1 MSNTTRPTT
10 HRQTMKILRQLLLLI
25 TLTLTTCNQNDRQ
38 EKSHNQT
45 TYTKTESQLNSAAE
59 TENYTRKET
68 IYGRTYGTALT
79 MDVFTPKQNSNG
91 LAIVLFISE
100 GWYSE
105 HEKTENNIPIYIEKF
120 IKNGYTVFAVIHGS
134 NPKFS
139 LQENYEHAKRA
150 VRFIRHNA
158 KEFGI
163 NPNKIG
169 ATGDSAGGHLSL
181 LVGSDKETQDKN
193 SEDPV
198 ERQSCKVQAIV
209 AFFPPTDFFNW
220 GKADNQ
226 MLGNHPTVS
235 LKGAF
240 TFYELDST
248 TNSLEQVTNKT
259 KIYSIVKDLSPI
271 YQVNEMTSPTLI
283 IYGDKDSFIPIQQS
297 QSLSKRLQELKV
309 PTETI
314 VEKGGEHDEVTIKNN
329 LGHTITWF
337 DKYLK

>member
-1 MSNTTRPTT
+1 
-10 HRQTMKILRQLLLLI
+10 MKKLEHFLLLL
-25 TLTLTTCNQNDRQ
+25 TLTLMACQQNDHHA
-38 EKSHNQT
+38 KSHNQT
-45 TYTKTESQLNSAAE
+45 FNDKTEMQYHSAIE

-79 MDVFTPKQNSNG
+79 MDIFTPKKNSNG
-91 LAIVLFISE
+91 LGIVLFISE

-105 HEKTENNIPIYIEKF
+105 REKTEYNIPIYIDHF
-120 IKNGYTVFAVIHGS
+120 IQNGYTVFAVIHGS

-163 NPNKIG
+163 NPNNIG

-181 LVGSDKETQDKN
+181 LVGSDKGTEDKN
-193 SEDPV
+193 SEDPI
-198 ERQSCKVQAIV
+198 ERQSCKVQSIV

-220 GKADNQ
+220 GEIGNK
-226 MLGNHPTVS
+226 MLGNHPKVS

-248 TNSLEQVTNKT
+248 TNSLEKVTAQT
-259 KIYSIVKDLSPI
+259 KIYEIVKGLSPI
-271 YQVNEMTSPTLI
+271 YQVNELTSPTLI
-283 IYGDKDSFIPIQQS
+283 VYGDSDSFIPIQQS
-297 QSLSKRLQELKV
+297 QSLAKRLRELNV

-314 VEKGGEHDEVTIKNN
+314 VEKGGEHDEITIKNN
-329 LGHTITWF
+329 IGQAIQWF
-337 DKYLK
+337 NKYLK

>member
-1 MSNTTRPTT
+1 
-10 HRQTMKILRQLLLLI
+10 MKKIHFTLISFLIL
-25 TLTLTTCNQNDRQ
+25 CFSCQ
-38 EKSHNQT
+38 EKKGNDPNKIIN
-45 TYTKTESQLNSAAE
+45 KTVEFTVE
-59 TENYTRKET
+59 KENKNFNRKEV

-79 MDVFTPKQNSNG
+79 MDVFTPKENSNG
-91 LAIVLFISE
+91 LGIVLFISE
-100 GWYSE
+100 GWHSE
-105 HEKTENNIPIYIEKF
+105 REKTEYNIPIYIDQF
-120 IKNGYTVFAVIHGS
+120 IKNGYSVFAVIHGS

-181 LVGSDKETQDKN
+181 LVGSDKGTEDKS
-193 SEDPV
+193 SEDPI
-198 ERQSCKVQAIV
+198 EHESCKVQTVV

-220 GKADNQ
+220 GKTGNK
-226 MLGNHPTVS
+226 MLGNHPKVS

-248 TNSLEQVTNKT
+248 TNALEQVIDET

-271 YQVNEMTSPTLI
+271 YQVNENTSPTLI
-283 IYGDKDSFIPIQQS
+283 VYGDKDSFIPIQQS
-297 QSLSKRLQELKV
+297 QSLAKRLKELKV

-314 VEKGGEHDEVTIKNN
+314 VEKGGEHDEITIKNN
-329 LGHTITWF
+329 IEEAISWF
-337 DKYLK
+337 DRYLK

>member
-1 MSNTTRPTT
+1 
-10 HRQTMKILRQLLLLI
+10 MKEFGQLLLLI
-25 TLTLTTCNQNDRQ
+25 TLTLTACNQNDQR
-38 EKSHNQT
+38 EKSNKQNFNE
-45 TYTKTESQLNSAAE
+45 KTEMQFNTTTN
-59 TENYTRKET
+59 TENYTRRET

-79 MDVFTPKQNSNG
+79 MDVFTPKKNSNG
-91 LAIVLFISE
+91 LGIVLFISE

-105 HEKTENNIPIYIEKF
+105 REKTEYNIPIYIDQF

-181 LVGSDKETQDKN
+181 LVGSDKGTEDKN
-193 SEDPV
+193 SEDPI
-198 ERQSCKVQAIV
+198 ERESCKVQTV
-209 AFFPPTDFFNW
+209 VSFFPPTDFFNW
-220 GKADNQ
+220 GKADNK

-248 TNSLEQVTNKT
+248 TNSLEQVTDQT
-259 KIYSIVKDLSPI
+259 KIYAIVNDLSPI
-271 YQVNEMTSPTLI
+271 YQVNENTSPTLI
-283 IYGDKDSFIPIQQS
+283 VYGDKDSFIPIQQS
-297 QSLSKRLQELKV
+297 QSLAKRLQELKV

-314 VEKGGEHDEVTIKNN
+314 VEKGGEHDEITIKNN
-329 LGHTITWF
+329 LGQAILWF